1 MRFAHFFIERPRF
14 AAVLSILFVV
24 VGLLAYVS
32 LPVAQYPQIA
42 PPTVTVRASYPGATP
57 QAIAQ
62 TVATPIEE
70 QINGVENMLYMTSQA
85 TNDGAMQITVT
96 FKPGTDLDIAQV
108 QVQNRV
114 GVAEPRLPEEVRRTG
129 VLVEK
134 SSPDLMMVIHLQ

>member
-85 TNDGAMQITVT
+85 TNDGAMQTST
-96 FKPGTDLDIAQV
+96 SRRSKSRTASESLSRGC
-108 QVQNRV
+108 
-114 GVAEPRLPEEVRRTG
+114 PRRSAAPAFWWKRARPT
-129 VLVEK
+129 
-134 SSPDLMMVIHLQ
+134 S